1 MLSPQAQGLIARQ
14 PRLGPW
20 VFPSRHDA
28 SRLRPFDLPLWR
40 VARRQAG
47 LENVRLHDLRHTF
60 ASHAVL
66 RGVPLPVV
74 SGLIGHANPRM
85 TLRYA
90 HVNDREKVA
99 AAERIGVAIEAFLS
113 KPALVMSNRQ
123 GDRLS
128 ARRYPTG
135 SVDGE
140 LAPEGGVLCIDA
152 KQHKYHA
159 V

>member
-1 MLSPQAQGLIARQ
+1 M
-14 PRLGPW
+14 
-20 VFPSRHDA
+20 
-28 SRLRPFDLPLWR
+28 
-40 VARRQAG
+40 
-47 LENVRLHDLRHTF
+47 HDLRHTF

-66 RGVPLPVV
+66 EGVPLPVV
-74 SGLIGHANPRM
+74 SRLLGHANPRM

-90 HVNDREKVA
+90 HVNDRETVA
-99 AAERIGVAIEAFLS
+99 AAERIGVAIEALLFQ
-113 KPALVMSNRQ
+113 PARVMSNRE

-140 LAPEGGVLCIDA
+140 LAPEGSALRIDT